1 MKPLHKIL
9 SEGLLDTDFDV
20 GVEDVYAD
28 NIANKIIEIA
38 SVRELEDYDR
48 TVNELH
54 NLLKSAAREQQDQN
68 ISIMRKLRMKD
79 NTSVYMHKEGP
90 DRTFLSLRRFV
101 KNPRPLALIIALH
114 KQTDGSCQVLLYSI
128 HPTNHP
134 STITREMKETIV
146 FLAPEVWD
154 DVEDAY
160 KNRYK

>member
-1 MKPLHKIL
+1 MKTLNEIL
-9 SEGLLDTDFDV
+9 NECLLDADFDI
-20 GVEDVYAD
+20 GVEDIYAD

-38 SVRELEDYDR
+38 SSSELEDYDR

-54 NLLKSAAREQQDQN
+54 DLLKNAAREQQDQN

-79 NTSVYMHKEGP
+79 NTSAYMHKEDP
-90 DRTFLSLRRFV
+90 NRTFLSIRRFV
-101 KNPRPLALIIALH
+101 KNPRPLALIIALY

-146 FLAPEVWD
+146 FLAPRV
-154 DVEDAY
+154 
-160 KNRYK
+160 